1 MTTDDGYAD
10 WLRSNPAPDLQE
22 LVGCHGGYDKIT
34 PEAWAE
40 YGRAMADWHERR
52 RTRRVV
58 VRGEGADRDALCI
71 CGLPGIYL
79 LAAAQGRRA
88 GDLALRAASRSVA
101 ELRQRRA
108 ERGRRAG
115 ASREGG
121 GLRCQRRLRRISR

>member
-10 WLRSNPAPDLQE
+10 WLRSNPAPDLQK

-40 YGRAMADWHERR
+40 YDRAVADWHERR

-71 CGLPGIYL
+71 CGPYDANADFDASINAGYAVIRDRV
-79 LAAAQGRRA
+79 AA
-88 GDLALRAASRSVA
+88 
-101 ELRQRRA
+101 
-108 ERGRRAG
+108 
-115 ASREGG
+115 GG
-121 GLRCQRRLRRISR
+121 KGWKPR

>member
-22 LVGCHGGYDKIT
+22 LVGCHGGDDKIT

-40 YGRAMADWHERR
+40 YDRAMADWHERR

-71 CGLPGIYL
+71 CSLPGIHEVVVP
-79 LAAAQGRRA
+79 
-88 GDLALRAASRSVA
+88 SA
-101 ELRQRRA
+101 ELLCFPNGKTKFHRPDGSIGREPGTGIVLIGAGSVRRSA
-108 ERGRRAG
+108 RTLA
-115 ASREGG
+115 
-121 GLRCQRRLRRISR
+121 